1 MSDKNIFLTPLILLM
16 LISTIGYTNILA
28 FINAQPYLS
37 SIPDLSSRLGD
48 TFAKD
53 HPYNLGETLNGLT
66 DVITDSVSTKIP
78 NQYIVVLKDD
88 SVVNAESFQSN
99 LQNLGG
105 SIENIYQNVLNG
117 YSVTIPDENVLEMI
131 KQNPQVAYV
140 EQDFAIKA
148 FSQTLPTGINRVDGD
163 LSVTRSGD
171 GKGTVDADIA
181 ILDTGI
187 DLNHP
192 DLYVYR
198 DISFISSASS
208 GMDDNGHGTHVA
220 GIAAAKD
227 NSAGV
232 VGMAPGARLW
242 AVKILDRNGGGSI
255 STLLKGID
263 YVTKHAN
270 EIDVVNLSLG
280 CECNSQALNTAIS
293 NSIKSGVTYVVAAG
307 NDGRDAEAESPANHP
322 DVITVSAIS
331 DSDGKCGGKGP
342 GTNYGSDDS
351 FASFSNYGPVVD
363 ISAPGVKI
371 YSTYKGGSYATLT
384 GTSMA
389 APHVAG
395 EVALYKSIHINAS
408 PTDVRDE
415 LLSIGSKSSTK
426 CDGSGHGYYTDSPD
440 GSNKPLLYA
449 GNLS

>member
-1 MSDKNIFLTPLILLM
+1 MFIPVLILL
-16 LISTIGYTNILA
+16 LVFSTLGYTNILA
-28 FINAQPYLS
+28 FINAQQSLTS
-37 SIPDLSSRLGD
+37 VPDLSSKLGGI
-48 TFAKD
+48 FSKEQ
-53 HPYNLGETLNGLT
+53 PYDFQGTINGFT
-66 DVITDSVSTKIP
+66 DAISTKIP

-88 SVVNAESFQSN
+88 SIINAESFQN
-99 LQNLGG
+99 NIQNLGG
-105 SIENIYQNVLNG
+105 NIMSIYQNVLNG
-117 YSVTIPDENVLEMI
+117 FSITIPDENVLEMI

-171 GKGTVDADIA
+171 GKGSVNADIA

-192 DLYVYR
+192 DLNVYR
-198 DISFISSASS
+198 DISFISSANS

-263 YVTKHAN
+263 YVTQHAN

-280 CECNSQALNTAIS
+280 CECNSEALDTAIS

-307 NDGRDAEAESPANHP
+307 NDGRNAEMISPANHP

-342 GTNYGSDDS
+342 STKYGSDDT

-363 ISAPGVKI
+363 IAAPGVKI

-389 APHVAG
+389 SPHVAG
-395 EVALYKSIHINAS
+395 EVALYKSLHSNAS
-408 PTDVRDE
+408 PTDVRNE
-415 LLSIGSKSSTK
+415 LMSIGSKSSTK
-426 CDGSGHGYYTDSPD
+426 CDGSGHGYFTGNPD
-440 GSNKPLLYA
+440 GTSKPLLYA
-449 GNLS
+449 RNLS